1 MKSIGLEE
9 SGNVSGGIQNIHD
22 GLLAGDPGNDDK
34 NVLIAGTDIEGM
46 PISGEINV
54 MVKREYAPS
63 GAAGNKYAG
72 MLAFE
77 PDPNFH
83 TS

>member
-22 GLLAGDPGNDDK
+22 GLLAGNPGNDDK

-46 PISGEINV
+46 PIIIASSKALDN
-54 MVKREYAPS
+54 PS
-63 GAAGNKYAG
+63 
-72 MLAFE
+72 
-77 PDPNFH
+77 
-83 TS
+83 